1 MLHDIHPDNPL
12 LGPQSRADFITQN
25 LRLVYK
31 IAQPFRSRAEALGI
45 PLEDIIGEGTIG
57 LILAYDRYSDASKP
71 FPSFATAY
79 ILGYIRNYFRQ
90 RADAIRV
97 PRRLYNAV
105 QRIISE
111 GLEAASDDEV
121 ARILGIS
128 ADIAKEAKYCAMVR
142 RADTLD
148 VDAEKDDEWA
158 PKEPGV
164 TMDDTTPD
172 VTAFLGEL
180 SSRQQEV
187 TRLLMRGYT
196 QVEIAKMVGSSRQA
210 ISKTVERIRAHYE
223 RLNPAAA

>member
-1 MLHDIHPDNPL
+1 MSPQHPDNPL

-25 LRLVYK
+25 MRLVYAA
-31 IAQPFRSRAEALGI
+31 AQPFRSRAEALVI
-45 PLEDIIGEGTIG
+45 PLEDVISEGTIG

-111 GLEAASDDEV
+111 GLDAAPDDEV

-128 ADIAKEAKYCAMVR
+128 AEIAKEAKYCAMVR

-148 VDAEKDDEWA
+148 VDAEKDDEWS

-164 TMDDTTPD
+164 TFDDTGPD

-180 SSRQQEV
+180 APRQQEIV
-187 TRLLMRGYT
+187 RLMMRGYSQSET
-196 QVEIAKMVGSSRQA
+196 ARIIGISRQA
-210 ISKTVERIRAHYE
+210 TEQAIRRIRAHYE